1 MLNLMRNSDND
12 LYLFVIFIY
21 NFFLNIFIN
30 YNLIKKYILNHSSNF
45 APFFVTILLCGLS
58 K

>member
-21 NFFLNIFIN
+21 NFFLNI
-30 YNLIKKYILNHSSNF
+30 IKKRFFKIKIKVFNKIVSLFFYIH
-45 APFFVTILLCGLS
+45 
-58 K
+58 

>member
-21 NFFLNIFIN
+21 NFFLNIIKKNFIIDYFDFRLLYKKKN
-30 YNLIKKYILNHSSNF
+30 LNLI
-45 APFFVTILLCGLS
+45 
-58 K
+58 

>member
-21 NFFLNIFIN
+21 NFFLNIIKEK
-30 YNLIKKYILNHSSNF
+30 IKKLIFENINLYFIIKN
-45 APFFVTILLCGLS
+45 